1 MSIPRGKRLLSGLL
15 AAAIVAGLLPALPGL
30 LIPAAAAA
38 DTDAYGFE
46 LETPSSFNPDD
57 GQNPYGTGKF
67 NFNPIY
73 ELNVYEGLL
82 NGQNGATYDLDSVNN
97 ANMNSLFNGMNSNT
111 LGNTLTASRSYST
124 NNSMALVNGVAF
136 DPTGSGRDDYIM
148 YYGFDTTE
156 NNKPSSIVTKAD
168 TDNLPDPQV
177 VGAALTSNGEGPI
190 ATANEAFTWV
200 SQLERSRGTGYTA
213 LAAGDFDGDGK
224 DTVIYYVPG
233 DTRRGGWMT
242 LQEQT
247 FDVPE
252 NESTAQKGNVNLV
265 LDVGTVRFGATTSRA
280 LATIQQYGDSS
291 ADNSGA
297 PYDNIMRNTAM
308 VHLSAADTDADGR
321 DELLVTISF
330 GNGEDEGPFDDR
342 SSRLMVLDYNGKTW
356 TTTFSQQLSGV
367 AANDPTGS
375 VTGTYYLRSASTK
388 AGDIDGDGVVEL
400 VTLGSAGY
408 QQSNNLDSV
417 ANTYELAVITRLD
430 GGKYTVQKNDEG
442 SIVGHVL
449 PNQTSGDWIGFWDV
463 YASNGPQSLALVA
476 FDGFGTQEYI
486 VARGKIFRYN
496 TDNGSIEL
504 VDIGD
509 NYTDYNMYAQASQVT
524 DPIVGNFDGNAA
536 GREQVFFAVELNRA
550 SFTFRVCGLRYNGEE
565 SLATDTGNLQSSS
578 RQINA
583 SSWLQSMICLVA
595 VDMDTN
601 DGMIAEYQSK
611 EYTYTDPEV
620 MAVLEASPYFGDL
633 RDEYADLPGSTSF
646 GLGQGSG
653 SAESETATTTAGAY
667 LSFDY
672 DVTIFGVPVASMEME
687 AAYESQWDTTTEIE
701 TTYSTSMD
709 FNTGPFENQVVI
721 LRTPVIVYHY
731 KVWDTDGNES
741 EMHVTTAQQP
751 VYTSMTL
758 EDYNEVAEATGGDV
772 IGSDII
778 SCEPGVP
785 SSYRSSM
792 SEFSSKA
799 KRAQETNIAAP
810 VADSGSTALTVTR
823 EDSETVTSNVT
834 HSISTKAGAGVGGLT
849 IGASGGTAS
858 GSGKSETNISS
869 ITQSGEVA
877 AIPTA
882 YRNIYGF
889 NWNLVTWDATLGS
902 GEDSYTVPV
911 VSYLVTNVVEPV
923 SVPQNV
929 YADSSQDGT
938 AVNVSWEKGYKTA
951 GSYEVYRYLGGS
963 APNPYYLIGTVD
975 GDDVQEDGTY
985 LFTDSN
991 VQPGEEYEYSVR
1003 AVGTDGSVSNY
1014 SAPVSVWTASE
1025 GVITFTMMPED
1036 AAVLPGDS
1044 AQFHAEAN
1052 APSGVTLSMTWQ
1064 EREEGSSAWTNLPG
1078 TAGNTLTLNTVT
1090 TDMDGNQYRLLATA
1104 MQGGETSYLYSSP
1117 AKLSVG
1123 KVPSEVTVS
1132 AAGGNNGQASYTKQQ
1147 NDDPVTQTVN
1157 TIYKVGEDSY
1167 TRYTNVHTGNSGTE
1181 YVYVKS
1187 DGGYYLLSGYT
1198 FSGPDEDGV
1207 CVGNGENEPIE
1218 LTSLSGIL
1226 MDESSRQRV
1235 ASLDEL
1241 HSTIQDTE
1249 TIGEETYLVF
1259 TAEGYAV
1266 SGDPEDGPTEDDKT
1280 TLTLYQKQDDES
1292 DKGFYV
1298 QLEGDFNEDGSIK
1311 LTAVQKAENGTVQN
1325 LTYTGTPAPVWSD
1338 EADQDENQYL
1348 VYQIGNTNQNVY
1360 VQNDDTAIQY
1370 CVRNEQGDYNALTL
1384 LGANDLGVVGE
1395 GGTISNRVQL
1405 GEVDTTEI
1413 ETIPTVE
1420 ELVSGDEVTLTVKV
1434 SNTADAAVSGIVDF
1448 TITNNATDA
1457 KSGGGTATIENGA
1470 ATLTWTPPEPGV
1482 YTITASYQGNDQL
1495 RPGNATMTF
1504 YAYGAE
1510 KNGYELTEPQSLV
1523 YGDELTFTVNQWT
1536 IAENGD
1542 KTEVQVENAGFE
1554 AYAYDSEKGAYSET
1568 PVSRWENGG
1577 ILTPGSYRIVA
1588 KMDNTEIASKQITV
1602 AKRPLT
1608 VSVQEIGPI
1617 DIADVGTYKWDEI
1630 ALQFD
1635 GLLEADAGY
1644 KELFTLDTSSADNAA
1659 AAGAYALPITVNTG
1673 DDYADMTEKYIPT
1686 LQSGSV
1692 RITADEYEV
1701 TYSFNGS
1708 GSLTVRNQS
1717 TSATEIKSGARITAG
1732 TTITFTATPDA
1743 GYAVSSW
1750 TINGQV
1756 WTAGEDGTKNGI
1768 TVDWES
1774 DNQLRV
1780 ENLQQ
1785 DINVTVQFGSGEHT
1799 VTYEAEDEN
1808 GEITAQYHDKD
1819 TASPITVVDG
1829 STVVFNAKAD
1839 PGHTITRWTVNGKVQ
1854 TNADDSNY
1862 RDDTLYVYNIRE
1874 DTNVTVAFAEY
1885 KELSVTYSKTG
1896 NGKISAN
1903 VTNDDIVHTGDAVT
1917 FTATPAAGNM
1927 IAKWTVNGAS
1937 VDRSNMDALGV
1948 SMEHPLSNELT
1959 VPSVTGDLNV
1969 TVKFASYEGFA
1980 LPEDEAGV
1988 YTISSD
1994 VTIIPASDNG
2004 MVQRGGDVTFT
2015 VVPVE
2020 GVAITTLSA
2029 AGAEAQQNED
2039 GSWVVTIKDVQHP
2052 IELVM
2057 DTSVSIPLTIDDPE
2071 NGSVTVTRGG
2081 ETLSTGSTVLTGDAL
2096 TISAQADSGYRLD
2109 SLTVNG
2115 ADFTSGSTFTI
2126 PDDAEQVA
2134 ITATFAQQSS
2144 GGGGGGTGGGGGG
2157 APAEPDEPDVSVD
2170 GAGGKAD
2177 VEDGTVIITPD
2188 EGYEI
2193 SGITVNGEAVD
2204 IPADGKLTG
2213 LDEDDEVVVT
2223 FRPVSDEPGSNPFAD
2238 VSDAA
2243 WYADAVAYVYDKG
2256 MMNGVSETSF
2266 APNDTTNRAMIVTML
2281 YRLEGEP
2288 DAAASAFTDVAAG
2301 SYYADAV
2308 AWAQATDIV
2317 TGISDTVFAPDNS
2330 ITREQ
2335 LAAILYRYA
2344 SFKGYDVSSGG
2355 MSLAEYEDVSR
2366 ISSYAVT
2373 AMQWAN
2379 ENGLIT
2385 GVTDTVLDPK
2395 GNATRAQVATILMRF
2410 CEQIAEI

>member
-97 ANMNSLFNGMNSNT
+97 ADSLFNGMNSNT

-124 NNSMALVNGVAF
+124 NNSLALVNGVAF

-148 YYGFDTTE
+148 YYGFDTTK

-168 TDNLPDPQV
+168 TDNLPAPQV

-252 NESTAQKGNVNLV
+252 NESTAQKSDVNLV
-265 LDVGTVRFGATTSRA
+265 LDVGRVRMGTYGTDHDRA
-280 LATIQQYGDSS
+280 LGTIQQWGGSDGTA
-291 ADNSGA
+291 AD
-297 PYDNIMRNTAM
+297 YQHVMLNTAM
-308 VHLSAADTDADGR
+308 VHLSAADTDADR
-321 DELLVTISF
+321 SDELVVTISL
-330 GNGEDEGPFDDR
+330 GNMLDESQALDDR
-342 SSRLMVLDYNGKTW
+342 SSRLMVLDYDGETW

-430 GGKYTVQKNDEG
+430 GSKYTVQKNDEG

-975 GDDVQEDGTY
+975 GDEVQEDGTY

-991 VQPGEEYEYSVR
+991 VQPSEEYEYSVR
-1003 AVGTDGSVSNY
+1003 AIGTDGSVSNY

-1132 AAGGNNGQASYTKQQ
+1132 ADGGNSGQASYTEQKEG
-1147 NDDPVTQTVN
+1147 DPVTQTVN
-1157 TIYKVGEDSY
+1157 MIYKVGEDSY
-1167 TRYTNVHTGNSGTE
+1167 TRYTNVHKGNSGTE

-1207 CVGNGENEPIE
+1207 CTGSGNGSRFE

-1226 MDESSRQRV
+1226 MDASDKRV
-1235 ASLDEL
+1235 ASLDKL

-1266 SGDPEDGPTEDDKT
+1266 SGDPEDRLTEADKT

-1298 QLEGDFNEDGSIK
+1298 QLEGNFNADGSIK
-1311 LTAVQKAENGTVQN
+1311 LTAVKKADSDTVQN
-1325 LTYTGTPAPVWSD
+1325 LTYIGTPAPVWSD
-1338 EADQDENQYL
+1338 ETAEDEKGYL
-1348 VYQIGNTNQNVY
+1348 IYQIGDTDQNVY
-1360 VQNDDTAIQY
+1360 VQNDDTAIRY
-1370 CVRNEQGDYNALTL
+1370 YVRNEQGDYNALTL
-1384 LGANDLGVVGE
+1384 LGANDLGVVGKD
-1395 GGTISNRVQL
+1395 GTISNRVQF
-1405 GEVDTTEI
+1405 GAVDTTVI
-1413 ETIPTVE
+1413 TTTPTVE
-1420 ELVSGDEVTLTVKV
+1420 ELISGDKVTLNVNV
-1434 SNTADAAVSGIVDF
+1434 SNTAGAAVSGIVDF
-1448 TITNNATDA
+1448 TITNNATGA

-1482 YTITASYQGNDQL
+1482 YTITAAYQGNDQL
-1495 RPGNATMTF
+1495 RPGNNTMTF
-1504 YAYGAE
+1504 YAYGAVKE
-1510 KNGYELTEPQSLV
+1510 GYELTEPQSLV
-1523 YGDELTFTVNQWT
+1523 YGDNLTFAVNQWT

-1568 PVSRWENGG
+1568 PVSGWENGR

-1588 KMDNTEIASKQITV
+1588 TKDNTEIASKQITV

-1608 VSVQEIGPI
+1608 VSVSEITPI
-1617 DIADVGTYKWDEI
+1617 DIEELEDYDWDNISLE
-1630 ALQFD
+1630 FE
-1635 GLLEADAGY
+1635 GLLADDSSY
-1644 KELFTLDTSSADNAA
+1644 EDLFTLDTSSAENAA
-1659 AAGAYALPITVNTG
+1659 AAGTYALPITVDTS
-1673 DDYADMTEKYIPT
+1673 DDGYAGMTDRYIPT

-1692 RITADEYEV
+1692 RITADEYAV
-1701 TYSFNGS
+1701 TYSVNGS

-1717 TSATEIKSGARITAG
+1717 TSATEISSGTLVPAG

-1774 DNQLRV
+1774 NNQLRV

-1785 DINVTVQFGSGEHT
+1785 AIDVTVQFGSGKHT
-1799 VTYEAEDEN
+1799 VTYAAEDEN

-1839 PGHTITRWTVNGKVQ
+1839 TDYTITRWTVNGEVQ
-1854 TNADDSNY
+1854 ENADGSNY

-1885 KELSVTYSKTG
+1885 KELSVTYSETG
-1896 NGKISAN
+1896 NGEISAN
-1903 VTNDDIVHTGDAVT
+1903 VTNNSIVYTGDAVT
-1917 FTATPAAGNM
+1917 FTATPATGNM

-1937 VDRSNMDALGV
+1937 VDRSNMDTLGV

-1959 VPSVTGDLNV
+1959 VPSVTTDLDV
-1969 TVKFASYEGFA
+1969 TVDFVSYEGFA
-1980 LPEDEAGV
+1980 LPEAEAGV

-1994 VTIIPASDNG
+1994 VRIIPASDNG

-2039 GSWVVTIKDVQHP
+2039 GSWDVTIKDVQHP

-2115 ADFTSGSTFTI
+2115 ADFTSGSTFTV
-2126 PDDAEQVA
+2126 PDDAEQVT
-2134 ITATFAQQSS
+2134 ITATFAQSS

-2223 FRPVSDEPGSNPFAD
+2223 FRPVSDGPGSNPFAD

-2308 AWAQATDIV
+2308 AWAQATGIV
-2317 TGISDTVFAPDNS
+2317 TGISDTLFAPDNS

-2355 MSLAEYEDVSR
+2355 MSLAEYEDVSQ

>member
-15 AAAIVAGLLPALPGL
+15 AAAIVAGLFPALPGL

-46 LETPSSFNPDD
+46 LETPSSFNPND

-97 ANMNSLFNGMNSNT
+97 ADSLFNGMNSNT

-136 DPTGSGRDDYIM
+136 DPTGSGRDDHIM
-148 YYGFDTTE
+148 YYGFDTTK

-168 TDNLPDPQV
+168 AETLPDPQV
-177 VGAALTSNGEGPI
+177 VGAEKTPASDDWAGEKNSI
-190 ATANEAFTWV
+190 SDNAFTWV

-224 DTVIYYVPG
+224 DTVIYYIPG
-233 DTRRGGWMT
+233 DTNNGGWMT

-247 FDVPE
+247 FNADGSKSE
-252 NESTAQKGNVNLV
+252 NANLV
-265 LDVGTVRFGATTSRA
+265 LNVGRVRMGTEGTAYDRA
-280 LATIQQYGDSS
+280 IATIQQWGTKDSQHV
-291 ADNSGA
+291 
-297 PYDNIMRNTAM
+297 MLNTAM
-308 VHLSAADTDADGR
+308 VHLSAADTDADGS
-321 DELLVTISF
+321 DELIVTISL
-330 GNGEDEGPFDDR
+330 GNMLNESQALDDR
-342 SSRLMVLDYNGKTW
+342 SSRLMVLDYDGETW

-601 DGMIAEYQSK
+601 DGMIAEYKSK

-633 RDEYADLPGSTSF
+633 RDKYADLPGSTSF

-687 AAYESQWDTTTEIE
+687 AAYESQWDKTTEIA

-799 KRAQETNIAAP
+799 KRALETNIAASS
-810 VADSGSTALTVTR
+810 ADSGSTELTVTR
-823 EDSETVTSNVT
+823 EDSTTVTSSVT

-877 AIPTA
+877 AIPA
-882 YRNIYGF
+882 EYRNIYGF

-951 GSYEVYRYLGGS
+951 DSYEVYRYLGGS

-975 GDDVQEDGTY
+975 GNKAQEDGTY

-1014 SAPVSVWTASE
+1014 SAPVSVWTASK

-1036 AAVLPGDS
+1036 AAVLPGSS

-1052 APSGVTLSMTWQ
+1052 APSGVTLSMIWQ
-1064 EREEGSSAWTNLPG
+1064 VREEGSSAWTNLPG
-1078 TAGNTLTLNTVT
+1078 TAGNTLTLNNVT

-1104 MQGGETSYLYSSP
+1104 MQGDDETSYLYSSP

-1132 AAGGNNGQASYTKQQ
+1132 AEGGNSGKASYIEQQ
-1147 NDDPVTQTVN
+1147 AGKPVEQTVN
-1157 TIYKVGEDSY
+1157 KTFKVDGDSY
-1167 TRYTNVHTGNSGTE
+1167 TRYVYESNLDTQ

-1187 DGGYYLLSGYT
+1187 DGSYYLLNGYT
-1198 FSGPDEDGV
+1198 FSDPDKDGV
-1207 CVGNGENEPIE
+1207 YESSGNGSQVK
-1218 LTSLSGIL
+1218 LTSLSGVL
-1226 MDESSRQRV
+1226 MDASDKRV

-1249 TIGEETYLVF
+1249 TIGDATYHVF

-1266 SGDPEDGPTEDDKT
+1266 SGDPEDRLTEDDKT
-1280 TLTLYQKQDDES
+1280 TLTLYQKQDDEN

-1298 QLEGDFNEDGSIK
+1298 QLEGDFNADGSIK
-1311 LTAVQKAENGTVQN
+1311 LTKVEQAAENTIKN
-1325 LTYTGTPAPVWSD
+1325 LTYDASTLEKVWSD

-1360 VQNDDTAIQY
+1360 VENDDTAIRY
-1370 CVRNEQGDYNALTL
+1370 WVRDEQGDYNALTL

-1395 GGTISNRVQL
+1395 DGTISNRVQL
-1405 GEVDTTEI
+1405 GAVETTEI
-1413 ETIPTVE
+1413 TTTPTVE
-1420 ELVSGDEVTLTVKV
+1420 ELVSGDKVALNVNV
-1434 SNTADAAVSGIVDF
+1434 SNTAGAAVSGIVDF
-1448 TITNNATDA
+1448 TIMNNATGA
-1457 KSGGGTATIENGA
+1457 KSGGGTATIENDA

-1482 YTITASYQGNDQL
+1482 YTITAAYQGNDQL

-1504 YAYGAE
+1504 YAYGAKKE
-1510 KNGYELTEPQSLV
+1510 GYELTEPQSLV
-1523 YGDELTFTVNQWT
+1523 YGDKLTFTVNQWT

-1554 AYAYDSEKGAYSET
+1554 AYAYDSEKGAYSDT
-1568 PVSRWENGG
+1568 PVKGWTNGG

-1588 KMDNTEIASKQITV
+1588 TQGDAEIASKQITV
-1602 AKRPLT
+1602 AKRQLT
-1608 VSVQEIGPI
+1608 VSVPEIKPI
-1617 DIADVGTYKWDEI
+1617 DIKNLESYDWNNISLKFG
-1630 ALQFD
+1630 
-1635 GLLEADAGY
+1635 GLLNADDDY
-1644 KELFTLDTSSADNAA
+1644 KKLFTLDTSSAENAA
-1659 AAGAYALPITVNTG
+1659 AAGTYALPLTVNTG
-1673 DDYADMTEKYIPT
+1673 DDYAGMTEKYIPT

-1692 RITADEYEV
+1692 RITADEYAV
-1701 TYSFNGS
+1701 TYSVNGS

-1717 TSATEIKSGARITAG
+1717 TSATEISSGALVPAG

-1774 DNQLRV
+1774 NNQLRV

-1785 DINVTVQFGSGEHT
+1785 DINVIVQFGSGKHT

-1808 GEITAQYHDKD
+1808 GEITAQYRDAEE
-1819 TASPITVVDG
+1819 TSPITVVDG

-1839 PGHTITRWTVNGKVQ
+1839 TDYTITRWTVNGEVQ
-1854 TNADDSNY
+1854 ENADGSNY

-1896 NGKISAN
+1896 NGEISAN
-1903 VTNDDIVHTGDAVT
+1903 VTNDSIVHTGDAVT
-1917 FTATPAAGNM
+1917 FTATPATGNM

-1937 VDRSNMDALGV
+1937 VDRSNMDTLGV

-1959 VPSVTGDLNV
+1959 VPSVTGDLKV
-1969 TVKFASYEGFA
+1969 EVEFASYEGFA
-1980 LPEDEAGV
+1980 LPEAEAGV

-2126 PDDAEQVA
+2126 PDDAEQVT

-2177 VEDGTVIITPD
+2177 VEGGTVIITPD

-2204 IPADGKLTG
+2204 IPADGKLTR

-2308 AWAQATDIV
+2308 AWAQATGIV